1 MTAIEIVSL
10 INDGL
15 FLFALIGLTAMV
27 LGFLRLIVLH
37 RRLRPAAME
46 RETALLATE
55 LPADAE
61 LPHVLIQLPTFNE
74 GPIVTRVLE
83 AAAALDWPIPLKAA
97 SSSAPSDSGTAGTM
111 IDAQVAEPRRMAS

>member
-37 RRLRPAAME
+37 RRLRPAAMD
-46 RETALLATE
+46 RETALLVTE

-61 LPHVLIQLPTFNE
+61 LPHVPKTSADPGSPLPRPRI
-74 GPIVTRVLE
+74 PIGRL
-83 AAAALDWPIPLKAA
+83 P
-97 SSSAPSDSGTAGTM
+97 GGG
-111 IDAQVAEPRRMAS
+111 